1 MQTVIMLTMGV
12 GSMVLSYVYLKQ
24 KRLIKMIMLQY
35 EELFT
40 RFMQQEF
47 RTKIKAQ
54 SRLLKE
60 LEEEDKNN
68 GQD

>member
-1 MQTVIMLTMGV
+1 MLTMGV